1 MSKVLEL
8 TKELIK
14 KPSVTPLDEG
24 CQDLIASHLKKL
36 GFKIN
41 DLSFGEVSNLWA
53 TYGEG
58 EKTLTLLG
66 HTDVVPTGPVEKW
79 TNDPFE
85 PTERDGLLYGRGAA
99 DMKGS
104 VAAFVVAAEEFC
116 QKNPKPNGRLS
127 IMLTSDEEGPARDGV
142 KKVIKYLTDKGEKID
157 WCLVGE
163 PTAEKKLGDVIK
175 VGR

>member
-24 CQDLIASHLKKL
+24 CQDLIASRLKKL

-41 DLSFGEVSNLWA
+41 HLAFGEVSNLWA

-66 HTDVVPTGPVEKW
+66 HTDVVPTGPVE
-79 TNDPFE
+79 N
-85 PTERDGLLYGRGAA
+85 GLMTPLNQLRE
-99 DMKGS
+99 K
-104 VAAFVVAAEEFC
+104 AFYMVEE
-116 QKNPKPNGRLS
+116 QQ
-127 IMLTSDEEGPARDGV
+127 T
-142 KKVIKYLTDKGEKID
+142 
-157 WCLVGE
+157 
-163 PTAEKKLGDVIK
+163 
-175 VGR
+175 